1 MTSTTQTIETSDSFL
16 LNHMT
21 NEELSKYFDFDTDLQ
36 DLTPVDMEL
45 SFEDVDLPIQSANK
59 EFPAESQSIEVPRDL
74 TDLNCG
80 PVALTAEQSL
90 EPLVETCSGNITDTG
105 KRAVWKPK
113 SVTEVDRQL
122 EV

>member
-1 MTSTTQTIETSDSFL
+1 MTSITRTIETSDSIL
-16 LNHMT
+16 LNYIT
-21 NEELSKYFDFDTDLQ
+21 DEELSKLFDFDTDP
-36 DLTPVDMEL
+36 TPTDIEL
-45 SFEDVDLPIQSANK
+45 NFEDVDLPIQSANK
-59 EFPAESQSIEVPRDL
+59 EFPAESQSIEAPRDL

-90 EPLVETCSGNITDTG
+90 EPLVGTCPGNITDTG

-113 SVTEVDRQL
+113 SVTKMDRQL